1 MARIRSIKIGLFQ
14 NEELAALSPHHRLM
28 FVGLWLLAD
37 REGRLED
44 RPKRI
49 GAELFPYEDID
60 TPRLLGDL
68 AGAGF
73 IQRYSDTR
81 RQFIQVIGFS
91 KHQRPHPKEPPSE
104 IPKPPDPAKTL
115 SKNEEPRKKTAEPC
129 NSTAEPWKKTAEPG
143 GIWDLGSGLGD
154 LGNGDLR
161 KGNGD
166 QSKRAS
172 RALVVAA
179 NSDFAAFWHAYPK
192 KTGKAAAWK
201 AWQKTKPPVAQVLE
215 ALAWQT
221 QSLQW
226 NREDG
231 RYRPNPATYLNE
243 GRWQDEPE
251 QPAHHVA
258 DQKSRTGD
266 TVNAARSYLEE
277 SLRGKS

>member
-1 MARIRSIKIGLFQ
+1 MARIRSIKIGFFQ

-28 FVGLWLLAD
+28 FAGLWVLAD

-49 GAELFPYEDID
+49 EAELFPYEQLDA
-60 TPRLLGDL
+60 TRLLADL
-68 AGAGF
+68 ASAGF
-73 IQRYSDTR
+73 IQRYRDPR
-81 RQFIQVIGFS
+81 RKYIQVIGFS
-91 KHQRPHPKEPPSE
+91 KHQRPHPKEPPSA
-104 IPKPPDPAKTL
+104 IPKPPI
-115 SKNEEPRKKTAEPC
+115 TAEPC
-129 NSTAEPWKKTAEPG
+129 NSTAEPCKKTAEPG

-179 NSDFAAFWHAYPK
+179 TSDFVAFWQAYPK
-192 KTGKAAAWK
+192 KTGKAAALK
-201 AWQKTKPPVAQVLE
+201 AWLKAKPPVAQVLA

-226 NREDG
+226 NREEG

-251 QPAHHVA
+251 QPAHQVS

-277 SLRGKS
+277 TLRGKS